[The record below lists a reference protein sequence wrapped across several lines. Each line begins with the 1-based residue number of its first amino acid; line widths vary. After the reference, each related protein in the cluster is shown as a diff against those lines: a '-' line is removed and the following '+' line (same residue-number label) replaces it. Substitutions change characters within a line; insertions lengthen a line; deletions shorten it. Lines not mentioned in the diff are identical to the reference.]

1 MLALLHNEISFGFAN
16 ISPYNLLKEKRVNLE
31 ATAKNAF
38 LCVDLQLQGHLYIIY
53 IQKCIKIHLKE
64 VTQNRGFKK
73 QGFAPVWKRG
83 LEQTFNV

>member
-16 ISPYNLLKEKRVNLE
+16 ISPYNLLKEKRVDLE

-73 QGFAPVWKRG
+73 TGFRTCMETR
-83 LEQTFNV
+83 LRTDF